1 MPESKGKSRGA
12 PSLQL
17 NPVQDDGIVVVMH
30 WFYILW
36 CADKSLYIGE
46 TSDLA
51 LRIQRHNDGRAA
63 HFTASRGPVAL
74 VYSEAPENRDSAL
87 RRERQVKRWTRAKK
101 EALIRGDLA
110 ALKIL

>member
-1 MPESKGKSRGA
+1 
-12 PSLQL
+12 
-17 NPVQDDGIVVVMH
+17 MH
-30 WFYILW
+30 WFYILR

-63 HFTASRGPVAL
+63 NFTAWRRPVAL
-74 VYSEAPENRDSAL
+74 VYSEAHENRDFAL
-87 RRERQVKRWTRAKK
+87 RREQQVKRWTRAKK

-110 ALKIL
+110 TLKTL